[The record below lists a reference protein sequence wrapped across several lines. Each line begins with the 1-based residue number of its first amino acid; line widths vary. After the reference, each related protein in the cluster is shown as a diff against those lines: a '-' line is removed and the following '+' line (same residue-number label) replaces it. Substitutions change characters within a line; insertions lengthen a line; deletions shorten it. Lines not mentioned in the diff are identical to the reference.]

1 MTDRMQSLLLTVIA
15 LDALTEFGDKD
26 AVVKMVSSKGHN
38 IDDYVKSLDN
48 ATESVTNDV
57 AQDIL
62 LKFIESTLSDVMDN
76 NDGQGE

>member
-1 MTDRMQSLLLTVIA
+1 MTDRMQSIMLTVIA

-26 AVVKMVSSKGHN
+26 AVVEMVSSKGYS
-38 IDDYVKSLDN
+38 IDDYIKSLDN

-62 LKFIESTLSDVMDN
+62 LKFIESTLSDIMDN